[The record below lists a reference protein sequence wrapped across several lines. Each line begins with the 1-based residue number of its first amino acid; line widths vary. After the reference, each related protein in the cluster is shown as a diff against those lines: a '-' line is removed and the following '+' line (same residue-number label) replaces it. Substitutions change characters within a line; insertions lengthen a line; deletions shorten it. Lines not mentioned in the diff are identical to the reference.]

1 MTERAKIK
9 LSKTESTKV
18 DRNSSEDNKKVKI
31 TEETQPVTPKY
42 TFPVVSQSNSGNI
55 IKRLR
60 PDDILT
66 VKQGKQNNI
75 ILYSDLTGSPDL
87 YFEFLVN
94 RLPISI
100 INFAAGNTLAE
111 WKTNDAQVRITNP
124 DATANTG
131 DAIRYYVNEKL
142 EVEYQRGFRRH

>member
-66 VKQGKQNNI
+66 VKQGKENNI
-75 ILYSDLTGSPDL
+75 IQS
-87 YFEFLVN
+87 
-94 RLPISI
+94 
-100 INFAAGNTLAE
+100 
-111 WKTNDAQVRITNP
+111 
-124 DATANTG
+124 
-131 DAIRYYVNEKL
+131 
-142 EVEYQRGFRRH
+142 